1 MIFIFHQEEPIV
13 TTDPSLMK
21 EDMVAA
27 LKSIFKML
35 KSFPAVPEDHF
46 LENGV

>member
-1 MIFIFHQEEPIV
+1 MIFISYQEEP
-13 TTDPSLMK
+13 TDTMK
-21 EDMVAA
+21 ENMAA
-27 LKSIFKML
+27 LQSIFKML